1 MKDYISKFGLEVNPF
16 IKNSK
21 EILVA
26 TSEYN
31 EAIIRLNYLAK
42 TRGFGLLTGSA
53 GKGKTTAVRNWSSQL
68 NTSLYRVIYSCL
80 STLTVQE
87 FYRSLAQGLGV
98 TPAFRKTDN
107 FRIIQ
112 GEITRLSLEKK
123 KTPVIIIDE
132 ANYVNNAILNDLK
145 MLFNFEMDSREFE
158 SKSFISFGF
167 IFFEL
172 GLIILHKAVAF
183 NFYTY
188 YNLLHARL
196 VTMKGKCMTSDQR
209 KKLAL
214 LMLNMF
220 IAVGSFGII
229 IPIIP
234 AYLKEIGQGGTAAG
248 IFFSFGMDIWGA
260 VSMYG
265 VFSWEAY
272 LLALSSAIPFTIIY
286 AISNIIFLLLL
297 KKPISEKLERIKH
310 KYGILK

>member
-1 MKDYISKFGLEVNPF
+1 MKDYISKFGLEFNPF

-145 MLFNFEMDSREFE
+145 MLFNFEMDSRDRAVV
-158 SKSFISFGF
+158 
-167 IFFEL
+167 L
-172 GLIILHKAVAF
+172 LVGLPQLNSTLSMSAHEPLRQRLVM
-183 NFYTY
+183 N
-188 YNLLHARL
+188 YNLDGISKEEAREYISSKL
-196 VTMKGKCMTSDQR
+196 SGAGGDISIFDDNAIEAIINGSDGTPR
-209 KKLAL
+209 LISKLCNQS
-214 LMLNMF
+214 MM
-220 IAVGSFGII
+220 IA
-229 IPIIP
+229 
-234 AYLKEIGQGGTAAG
+234 
-248 IFFSFGMDIWGA
+248 
-260 VSMYG
+260 
-265 VFSWEAY
+265 
-272 LLALSSAIPFTIIY
+272 ALSGLKTVNSESVMNAINECEL
-286 AISNIIFLLLL
+286 A
-297 KKPISEKLERIKH
+297 
-310 KYGILK
+310 